1 MGAHDGPTRLLEIGR
16 YGAFWGARCP
26 DHFPA
31 RFWRFFFSSLS
42 QDDIPFKLR
51 CAICNRLAIDAF
63 RLPCCD
69 QAICGTCE
77 LESRDSE
84 YNSRVL
90 TYDGLQARHRCQ
102 RLALF
107 ATIVRFRQTSASPT
121 KLCVPRSKLFCAQRK
136 RSERRNVPRQP
147 RRAHQPRLQQSR

>member
-1 MGAHDGPTRLLEIGR
+1 MAATDAPASLLEIAR
-16 YGAFWGARCP
+16 YGAFCVASDP
-26 DHFPA
+26 DHLLTSFCC
-31 RFWRFFFSSLS
+31 FFSSLS